1 MSSSSPPGIASA
13 SHSPS
18 GDDEAQDLRARLR
31 HRERQIEA
39 IRVIS
44 ETLFSHDSVDAMLHE
59 TLQIAMET
67 LHASAGLVQIHDAA
81 RNVLI
86 VRQALGPGV
95 ETLRGLEVPVS
106 QGIGG
111 RVFRSGQSH
120 VTLDARSDPDFNHA
134 ASARVGFAARAVAT
148 APIKRRGQAPIG
160 IIQMIDFETLYD
172 AHDVETLEII
182 ASQAAIAIDDS
193 EREQQTRKAAMVSF
207 IGDLSHDIK
216 NMLTPIQTGMW
227 TLDPMLRQM
236 FSDLEIATKDL
247 TDEQRA
253 AIEKATQLTRGEY
266 EWMLQNAIDSADR
279 VQNRTKEIADAVK
292 GVSSPPRFE
301 RGDFNDACE
310 DAVAALRLVAH
321 DAQVDLQLDL
331 DSALPPVE
339 FDRKQ
344 IDTALYNLINNAIA
358 ETPEDGI
365 IVVRTRQLQP
375 QQDQFLVEIADTGG
389 GMPAHVREKLFTD
402 EAISTKIGGTGLGT
416 RIVGDIV
423 RRHHG
428 SISVQSEMDK
438 GTTFTLLLPL
448 QQEQTQC

>member
-1 MSSSSPPGIASA
+1 MSASPPDDLPAPPSEMSA
-13 SHSPS
+13 T
-18 GDDEAQDLRARLR
+18 DDEAQILRARLA

-39 IRVIS
+39 IRAIS
-44 ETLFSHDSVDAMLHE
+44 ETLFSHDSIDAMLHQ
-59 TLQIAMET
+59 TLQIAMDI
-67 LHASAGLVQIHDAA
+67 LGAGVGIVQLHDAA
-81 RNVLI
+81 RDVLV
-86 VRQALGPGV
+86 VRHALGPRT
-95 ETLRGLEVPVS
+95 ETLRGLAMPTD

-111 RVFRSGQSH
+111 RVFRSGQAH

-134 ASARVGFAARAVAT
+134 ASARVGFTARAVAT
-148 APIKRRGQAPIG
+148 APIKRRNQAPIG
-160 IIQMIDFETLYD
+160 IIQMVDFEALYD
-172 AHDVETLEII
+172 ARDLETLEII

-193 EREQQTRKAAMVSF
+193 EREVQARKAAMISF

-236 FSDLEIATKDL
+236 FGDLEIACKSL
-247 TDEQRA
+247 PDEQRA
-253 AIEKATQLTRGEY
+253 SIEAATKLTRGEY
-266 EWMLQNAIDSADR
+266 EWMLQNALDSADR

-310 DAVAALRLVAH
+310 DAVSALRLVAH

-331 DSALPPVE
+331 DSSLAAVE

-365 IVVRTRQLQP
+365 IVVRTRQLAS
-375 QQDQFLVEIADTGG
+375 DQGRFLVEIADTGG
-389 GMPAHVREKLFTD
+389 GMPDEVREKLFTD
-402 EAISTKIGGTGLGT
+402 EAVSTKIGGTGLGT
-416 RIVGDIV
+416 RIVGDIIK
-423 RRHHG
+423 RHHG
-428 SISVQSEMDK
+428 DISVQSAVGE
-438 GTTFTLLLPL
+438 GTTFTILLPVR
-448 QQEQTQC
+448 QN